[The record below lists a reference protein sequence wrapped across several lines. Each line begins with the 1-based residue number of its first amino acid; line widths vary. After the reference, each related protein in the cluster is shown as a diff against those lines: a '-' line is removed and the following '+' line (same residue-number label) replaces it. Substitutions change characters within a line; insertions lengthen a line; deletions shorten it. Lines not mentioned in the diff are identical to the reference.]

1 MELFK
6 IFRFAKNLSPD
17 QIHLSA
23 LKGEGELKNLELN
36 DQVLTELLELPSWLR
51 LTKATCNRVSVRI
64 QWTKLKSIPI
74 HLSLDEVH
82 VEVETCE
89 DLRQTSSAGSSKIP
103 SYATGGPYGYGEKIV
118 DGITVTIN
126 SVVLTLKSHAFIASF
141 QMSRILVESKSPTWK
156 KADLRM
162 TRVKDTDKGELL
174 IFKELSWQTVRIE
187 AKSTIN
193 DDLTPL
199 RLITNQARCRI
210 TIKKKMS
217 DCSVLG
223 CRLVV
228 ILDDLLWVLTD
239 DQLKAALHYA
249 DSLSGLLKRA
259 TEETQKVKGARKLQ
273 SISENQSIASKDK
286 NSGKKDKKSNSAQQ
300 QSSSCVSAKVFSRYD
315 VVETSYH
322 FYSDRIDL
330 HLCDDPGG
338 KGRSCH
344 PRLSEGGAFQVS
356 FSGLQVDFYPYHVIN
371 VPDDRSSWIRY
382 IPGSVHASWLEQSL
396 AQFQSA
402 LMEAAMST
410 DLLSSKSQHT
420 PLFRSN
426 AKASATSE
434 QQINDNIDAGKR
446 EVANPEFR
454 NALLGQFRKLMTTN
468 LIVRLKD
475 FAMWKV
481 SISKGKTAPKEF
493 LSGDRQR
500 YSLPEDMPVMHFEYT
515 QFFYPGNISFPLP
528 PPKLFAYFNPIQLT
542 LDPLTV
548 LWLNAFALNLQRSVK
563 LLSLEQT
570 EPPYLDVKVEAIMF
584 RVVLDADEENFQH
597 SKQKDRPK
605 SLHIHASRIL
615 ASNYRSLDT
624 GTKADL
630 SKCLDFFRKS
640 TFYTENSFPTISS
653 DIPIICD
660 VMVQHVE
667 NEPDLTGMLKDR
679 NINDS
684 NQGKM
689 PSKNDVPRL
698 SDPNS
703 LWPVMEK
710 KLLWTESRDVW
721 HVSLDPLWA
730 DFHGTPAT
738 DSRPI
743 PLVDAFPF
751 TMWLYKQPEESSVL
765 PNQNSKSNSSDNNE
779 LFAKVNVR
787 KDESEPSVACG
798 KNKTASCAETNSIKM
813 AKMHLLAQ
821 INSLV
826 SLQLN
831 HFQLL
836 FLMRLLESIGE
847 ITTFL
852 TQDVSHI
859 LEEEDESSMALGLVA
874 PQVDISLLM
883 PSISECRDNIGGDYD
898 ISLASYS
905 GYNSSEGIEEG
916 RLLPGNS
923 CSTSIYSMGDIKS
936 KTISDECKGSVTSTP
951 PATLTM
957 NSEATTPTTDVCEI
971 TSQQLGTSAIRNS
984 NLDNVSAPSTP
995 QKSMQI
1001 PNHQEAAR
1009 LPPALP
1015 PRGKIPTSQIK
1026 ANNFVINESVP
1037 NICSSVPT
1045 SIHSPGT
1052 PSKQQ
1057 PTPAIQLSSPN
1068 GVIATFPKVGQLNTG
1083 SKHGN
1088 KKTSMG
1094 SGNNLTSS
1102 LSNMMSQLDT
1112 SIRGGSGSSSQ
1123 QSLFDNDDSISYK
1136 VSFVQKYSAIPKYGF
1151 SWTRLSSDWHIYV

>member
-1 MELFK
+1 M
-6 IFRFAKNLSPD
+6 
-17 QIHLSA
+17 
-23 LKGEGELKNLELN
+23 
-36 DQVLTELLELPSWLR
+36 
-51 LTKATCNRVSVRI
+51 SVRI

-74 HLSLDEVH
+74 HLSLDEVQ
-82 VEVETCE
+82 VEVVTCE
-89 DLRQTSSAGSSKIP
+89 DLRQTSSAGSSKTP
-103 SYATGGPYGYGEKIV
+103 SYATGGPYGYMHKVV
-118 DGITVTIN
+118 DGITIAIN

-141 QMSRILVESKSPTWK
+141 QMSRILVDSKSPTWK

-273 SISENQSIASKDK
+273 SISETHDLAFKEK
-286 NSGKKDKKSNSAQQ
+286 GSGKKDKKSNSAQEQ
-300 QSSSCVSAKVFSRYD
+300 SSCVSAKVFSRYD

-356 FSGLQVDFYPYHVIN
+356 LSELQVDFYPYHVIN
-371 VPDDRSSWIRY
+371 VPNDRSAWIRY
-382 IPGSVHASWLEQSL
+382 IPGSVHGSWLEQSL

-402 LMEAAMST
+402 LMEAAMSS
-410 DLLSSKSQHT
+410 DLLSSSKSQHT
-420 PLFRSN
+420 PLSRSN
-426 AKASATSE
+426 AKSSQMSG
-434 QQINDNIDAGKR
+434 QQINDNADSGKR
-446 EVANPEFR
+446 EGANPELR

-515 QFFYPGNISFPLP
+515 QFFYPGNINFPLP
-528 PPKLFAYFNPIQLT
+528 PPKLFAYFNPIQLS

-584 RVVLDADEENFQH
+584 RVVLDADEETFQH
-597 SKQKDRPK
+597 ARQKDRPK

-630 SKCLDFFRKS
+630 SKCLDVFRKS
-640 TFYTENSFPTISS
+640 NFYTENCFPNLPS
-653 DIPIICD
+653 DIPVICD

-667 NEPDLTGMLKDR
+667 NEPDLSGMLNNMHVSNSKQSTTL
-679 NINDS
+679 NINE
-684 NQGKM
+684 
-689 PSKNDVPRL
+689 L
-698 SDPNS
+698 SSINNPNS

-710 KLLWTESRDVW
+710 KLLWTETRDVW

-751 TMWLYKQPEESSVL
+751 TMWLYKQPEEPTLQQTTAHNQSKVVNNISSA
-765 PNQNSKSNSSDNNE
+765 SKDSDNE
-779 LFAKVNVR
+779 LFAKVSLK
-787 KDESEPSVACG
+787 KDKSEKKYSST
-798 KNKTASCAETNSIKM
+798 KDNSIADASKSSIKV

-831 HFQLL
+831 HYQLL

-874 PQVDISLLM
+874 PQVDVSLLM

-898 ISLASYS
+898 ISLTSYNDNRS
-905 GYNSSEGIEEG
+905 GEGIEGG

-923 CSTSIYSMGDIKS
+923 CSTSIYSMGDLKS
-936 KTISDECKGSVTSTP
+936 KAMSDECGKSATTTP

-957 NSEATTPTTDVCEI
+957 NSEATTPTPDEHEFTSDNFQNHASRNSHLPNTSAPVTPNK
-971 TSQQLGTSAIRNS
+971 TSQLPNNPDNS
-984 NLDNVSAPSTP
+984 
-995 QKSMQI
+995 KI
-1001 PNHQEAAR
+1001 
-1009 LPPALP
+1009 PPALP
-1015 PRGKIPTSQIK
+1015 PRGKIPTSQVK
-1026 ANNFVINESVP
+1026 TNNSVITENLT

-1052 PSKQQ
+1052 PSKHQ

-1068 GVIATFPKVGQLNTG
+1068 GVIAALPKAGHFST
-1083 SKHGN
+1083 SKPGN
-1088 KKTSMG
+1088 KKSSVTSG
-1094 SGNNLTSS
+1094 SNLTSS

-1123 QSLFDNDDSISYK
+1123 QSLFDNDDSISCK
-1136 VSFVQKYSAIPKYGF
+1136 VSLNQDPEFIGSKAMMTLNSFCITNLCF
-1151 SWTRLSSDWHIYV
+1151 

>member
-1 MELFK
+1 MYC
-6 IFRFAKNLSPD
+6 FRFAKNLSPD

-64 QWTKLKSIPI
+64 QWTKLKSVPI

-89 DLRQTSSAGSSKIP
+89 DLRQTSSAGASKIP
-103 SYATGGPYGYGEKIV
+103 SYATGGPYGYGDKVV

-273 SISENQSIASKDK
+273 SISETHNLASKEK
-286 NSGKKDKKSNSAQQ
+286 SSGKKDKKSNSASQ

-344 PRLSEGGAFQVS
+344 PKLSEGGAFQVS
-356 FSGLQVDFYPYHVIN
+356 LSELQVDFYPYHVIN
-371 VPDDRSSWIRY
+371 VPNDRSSWIRY

-410 DLLSSKSQHT
+410 DLLSSSSQHT

-426 AKASATSE
+426 AKQSTSG
-434 QQINDNIDAGKR
+434 QHMSDNTDTTKKNG
-446 EVANPEFR
+446 ANSEFR

-515 QFFYPGNISFPLP
+515 QFFYPGNISFPIP
-528 PPKLFAYFNPIQLT
+528 PPKLFGYFNPIQLS

-563 LLSLEQT
+563 MLSLEQT
-570 EPPYLDVKVEAIMF
+570 DPPYLDVKVEAIMF

-597 SKQKDRPK
+597 TKQKDRPK

-630 SKCLDFFRKS
+630 SKCLDVFRKS
-640 TFYTENSFPTISS
+640 NFYTDNNFPNISS

-660 VMVQHVE
+660 VMVRHVE
-667 NEPDLTGMLKDR
+667 NEPDLTGMLKNM
-679 NINDS
+679 NIHS
-684 NQGKM
+684 NKQSNISNVSG
-689 PSKNDVPRL
+689 VPPL

-738 DSRPI
+738 ESRPI

-751 TMWLYKQPEESSVL
+751 TMWLYKQPEESSIVQS
-765 PNQNSKSNSSDNNE
+765 QNSKSKSSVNNE
-779 LFAKVNVR
+779 VFEKVNVK
-787 KDESEPSVACG
+787 KDKGRESMANE
-798 KNKTASCAETNSIKM
+798 KDKTASNSQIHSIKM

-831 HFQLL
+831 HYQLL

-874 PQVDISLLM
+874 PQVDVSLLM
-883 PSISECRDNIGGDYD
+883 PSVSECRDNIGGDYD
-898 ISLASYS
+898 ISLASYND
-905 GYNSSEGIEEG
+905 YNSAEGIEGG

-936 KTISDECKGSVTSTP
+936 KTISEECKASVTSTP

-957 NSEATTPTTDVCEI
+957 NSEATTPTPDAHEM
-971 TSQQLGTSAIRNS
+971 TSEQLETSAISYPNI
-984 NLDNVSAPSTP
+984 DNISAPSTP
-995 QKSMQI
+995 NKSTQ
-1001 PNHQEAAR
+1001 PQNQQDATK

-1015 PRGKIPTSQIK
+1015 PRGRIPTSHVK
-1026 ANNFVINESVP
+1026 TNNSVINESIP

-1057 PTPAIQLSSPN
+1057 STPAIQLSSPN
-1068 GVIATFPKVGQLNTG
+1068 GVIATLPKVGQLNSGNKLG
-1083 SKHGN
+1083 SK
-1088 KKTSMG
+1088 KSSMT

-1136 VSFVQKYSAIPKYGF
+1136 VNFGNSL
-1151 SWTRLSSDWHIYV
+1151 T

>member
-1 MELFK
+1 M
-6 IFRFAKNLSPD
+6 
-17 QIHLSA
+17 SA

-51 LTKATCNRVSVRI
+51 LTKATCNRVTVRI

-89 DLRQTSSAGSSKIP
+89 DLRQTSPAGSGKIP
-103 SYATGGPYGYGEKIV
+103 SYATGGPYGYGDKVV
-118 DGITVTIN
+118 DGITVAIN

-141 QMSRILVESKSPTWK
+141 QMSRILVDSKSPTWK

-187 AKSTIN
+187 AKSTMN

-210 TIKKKMS
+210 TIKKKIS

-273 SISENQSIASKDK
+273 SISEVHNIASKEK
-286 NSGKKDKKSNSAQQ
+286 NSGKKEKKSSTAQQ

-356 FSGLQVDFYPYHVIN
+356 FSELQVDFYPYHVIN
-371 VPDDRSSWIRY
+371 VPNDRSSWIRY
-382 IPGSVHASWLEQSL
+382 IPGSVHASWLEQSM

-410 DLLSSKSQHT
+410 DIFSSSRSHHT
-420 PLFRSN
+420 PLSRSN
-426 AKASATSE
+426 AKPSSMSG
-434 QQINDNIDAGKR
+434 QLNDNVDPAKKEGSTA
-446 EVANPEFR
+446 ELR

-515 QFFYPGNISFPLP
+515 QFFYPGNNSFPLP
-528 PPKLFAYFNPIQLT
+528 PPKLFAYFNPIQLS

-563 LLSLEQT
+563 MLSLEQT
-570 EPPYLDVKVEAIMF
+570 DPPYLDVKIEAIMF

-597 SKQKDRPK
+597 TKQKDRPK
-605 SLHIHASRIL
+605 SLHIHASRVL
-615 ASNYRSLDT
+615 ASNYRSLET

-630 SKCLDFFRKS
+630 SKCLDVFRKS
-640 TFYTENSFPTISS
+640 DFYTENSFPNVPS

-667 NEPDLTGMLKDR
+667 NEPDLTGMLKNMHTSSIKQG
-679 NINDS
+679 NIQNSNDS
-684 NQGKM
+684 SNLK
-689 PSKNDVPRL
+689 
-698 SDPNS
+698 DPCS

-751 TMWLYKQPEESSVL
+751 TMWLYKQPEDSSL
-765 PNQNSKSNSSDNNE
+765 LQPGIRKRDETHCTQNSKVGLTDSND
-779 LFAKVNVR
+779 LFAKVNIKKEKSQTNLV
-787 KDESEPSVACG
+787 SG
-798 KNKTASCAETNSIKM
+798 KNQTTCIAKNDAVKT

-831 HFQLL
+831 HYQLL

-883 PSISECRDNIGGDYD
+883 PSSSECRDDIGGDYD
-898 ISLASYS
+898 ISLTSYND
-905 GYNSSEGIEEG
+905 YNSLEGIEGG

-923 CSTSIYSMGDIKS
+923 CSTSIYSIGEAKA
-936 KTISDECKGSVTSTP
+936 KNKADECITSVSTTP
-951 PATLTM
+951 PGTLTM
-957 NSEATTPTTDVCEI
+957 NSEATTPTLDDKHEI
-971 TSQQLGTSAIRNS
+971 TSEQIGALAARRPH
-984 NLDNVSAPSTP
+984 LDNVAPPESP
-995 QKSMQI
+995 NKSSQ
-1001 PNHQEAAR
+1001 PLNQEASKI
-1009 LPPALP
+1009 PPALP
-1015 PRGKIPTSQIK
+1015 PRGKIPTSHLK
-1026 ANNFVINESVP
+1026 TNNSVINESIP

-1045 SIHSPGT
+1045 SIHSIGT
-1052 PSKQQ
+1052 PSKHQQ
-1057 PTPAIQLSSPN
+1057 APAIQLSSPN
-1068 GVIATFPKVGQLNTG
+1068 GVVAPLPKAAQLNTG
-1083 SKHGN
+1083 AKHGN
-1088 KKTSMG
+1088 KKTSLS

-1123 QSLFDNDDSISYK
+1123 QSLFDNDDSISCK
-1136 VSFVQKYSAIPKYGF
+1136 VIRYSVFQNSIIFHENYWKLNGRNL
-1151 SWTRLSSDWHIYV
+1151 T

>member
-1 MELFK
+1 M
-6 IFRFAKNLSPD
+6 
-17 QIHLSA
+17 
-23 LKGEGELKNLELN
+23 N

-51 LTKATCNRVSVRI
+51 LTKATCNRVTVRI
-64 QWTKLKSIPI
+64 QWTKLKSVPI
-74 HLSLDEVH
+74 LLSLDEVH

-89 DLRQTSSAGSSKIP
+89 DLRHIGTPTGAGKIP
-103 SYATGGPYGYGEKIV
+103 SYATGGPYGYGDKVV
-118 DGITVTIN
+118 DGVTVTIN
-126 SVVLTLKSHAFIASF
+126 SVVLTLRSHAFIASF
-141 QMSRILVESKSPTWK
+141 QMSRIVVDSKSPTWK

-223 CRLVV
+223 CRLVF

-273 SISENQSIASKDK
+273 SISEVHNLSTKEK
-286 NSGKKDKKSNSAQQ
+286 GSGKKDKKSSSQQ

-344 PRLSEGGAFQVS
+344 PRLSDGGAFQVS
-356 FSGLQVDFYPYHVIN
+356 FSELQMDFYPYHVIN
-371 VPDDRSSWIRY
+371 VPNDRESWIRY
-382 IPGSVHASWLEQSL
+382 TPESVHSSWLDQSL

-410 DLLSSKSQHT
+410 DEFSSSKPHHT
-420 PLFRSN
+420 PLSRSN
-426 AKASATSE
+426 AKQPTSSNLVDQSKKE
-434 QQINDNIDAGKR
+434 TLNG
-446 EVANPEFR
+446 EFR
-454 NALLGQFRKLMTTN
+454 NALLSKYQKLMTTN

-515 QFFYPGNISFPLP
+515 QFYYPGDTHFPLP
-528 PPKLFAYFNPIQLT
+528 PPKLFAYFNPIQLL
-542 LDPLTV
+542 LDPLTI

-563 LLSLEQT
+563 MLSLEQT
-570 EPPYLDVKVEAIMF
+570 EPPYLDVKIEAIMF

-597 SKQKDRPK
+597 TKQKDRPK

-630 SKCLDFFRKS
+630 SKCLDVFRKS
-640 TFYTENSFPTISS
+640 SFYTANGFPNMPG

-660 VMVQHVE
+660 AMIQHVE
-667 NEPDLTGMLKDR
+667 DEPDLTGMLK
-679 NINDS
+679 NANSSSTLSSATQTTQETFNLS
-684 NQGKM
+684 N
-689 PSKNDVPRL
+689 PSA
-698 SDPNS
+698 
-703 LWPVMEK
+703 LWPLMRK

-738 DSRPI
+738 GTRPV

-751 TMWLYKQPEESSVL
+751 TMWLYKQPEELSSEPAN
-765 PNQNSKSNSSDNNE
+765 PNLNKKVGNQPSLQIQNSINAD
-779 LFAKVNVR
+779 LFAKVGPKKEKSQDSSTSKIDKRVS
-787 KDESEPSVACG
+787 KDKLDAPKV
-798 KNKTASCAETNSIKM
+798 
-813 AKMHLLAQ
+813 AKMQLLAQ

-831 HFQLL
+831 HYQLL
-836 FLMRLLESIGE
+836 FLMRLIESMGE

-852 TQDVSHI
+852 TQDVKHI
-859 LEEEDESSMALGLVA
+859 LGEEDESSMALGLVA

-898 ISLASYS
+898 ISLSSYN
-905 GYNSSEGIEEG
+905 GYNSAEGIEGG
-916 RLLPGNS
+916 RLYPDNS
-923 CSTSIYSMGDIKS
+923 GSTSIYSMGDVKNKMI
-936 KTISDECKGSVTSTP
+936 DDDCRNSVSTTP
-951 PATLTM
+951 PTTLTM
-957 NSEATTPTTDVCEI
+957 NSEATTPT
-971 TSQQLGTSAIRNS
+971 AIGQHQ
-984 NLDNVSAPSTP
+984 NLSLENFIGLPAQEQYSGNIISAPVSP
-995 QKSMQI
+995 SRPKQSLAMS
-1001 PNHQEAAR
+1001 EAATI
-1009 LPPALP
+1009 PPVLP
-1015 PRGKIPTSQIK
+1015 PRGNIGAQLKT
-1026 ANNFVINESVP
+1026 NNSVINQGIQNV
-1037 NICSSVPT
+1037 CSSVPT
-1045 SIHSPGT
+1045 SIQPIGT
-1052 PSKQQ
+1052 PSKQHQ
-1057 PTPAIQLSSPN
+1057 APAIQLSSPN
-1068 GVIATFPKVGQLNTG
+1068 DMSGSLPRGGSTPKL
-1083 SKHGN
+1083 SSAPKAGN
-1088 KKTSMG
+1088 KKASQVG
-1094 SGNNLTSS
+1094 GNNLTSS

-1112 SIRGGSGSSSQ
+1112 SIRGNASSSSQ
-1123 QSLFDNDDSISYK
+1123 HSLLDDDAMSYK
-1136 VSFVQKYSAIPKYGF
+1136 VYTYTLIRKNNVYSSKLTTSII
-1151 SWTRLSSDWHIYV
+1151 H

>member
-1 MELFK
+1 M
-6 IFRFAKNLSPD
+6 
-17 QIHLSA
+17 
-23 LKGEGELKNLELN
+23 
-36 DQVLTELLELPSWLR
+36 T
-51 LTKATCNRVSVRI
+51 VRI
-64 QWTKLKSIPI
+64 QWTKLKSVPI
-74 HLSLDEVH
+74 LLSLDEVH

-89 DLRQTSSAGSSKIP
+89 DLRHIGTPTGAGKIP
-103 SYATGGPYGYGEKIV
+103 SYATGGPYGYGDKVV
-118 DGITVTIN
+118 DGVTVTIN
-126 SVVLTLKSHAFIASF
+126 SVVLTLRSHAFIASF
-141 QMSRILVESKSPTWK
+141 QMSRIVVDSKSPTWK

-223 CRLVV
+223 CRLVF

-273 SISENQSIASKDK
+273 SISEVHNLSTKEK
-286 NSGKKDKKSNSAQQ
+286 GSGKKDKKSSSQQ

-344 PRLSEGGAFQVS
+344 PRLSDGGAFQVS
-356 FSGLQVDFYPYHVIN
+356 FSELQMDFYPYHVIN
-371 VPDDRSSWIRY
+371 VPNDRESWIRY
-382 IPGSVHASWLEQSL
+382 TPESVHSSWLDQSL

-410 DLLSSKSQHT
+410 DEFSSSKPHHT
-420 PLFRSN
+420 PLSRSN
-426 AKASATSE
+426 AKQPTSSNLVDQSKKE
-434 QQINDNIDAGKR
+434 TLNG
-446 EVANPEFR
+446 EFR
-454 NALLGQFRKLMTTN
+454 NALLSKYQKLMTTN

-515 QFFYPGNISFPLP
+515 QFYYPGDTHFPLP
-528 PPKLFAYFNPIQLT
+528 PPKLFAYFNPIQLL
-542 LDPLTV
+542 LDPLTI

-563 LLSLEQT
+563 MLSLEQT
-570 EPPYLDVKVEAIMF
+570 EPPYLDVKIEAIMF

-597 SKQKDRPK
+597 TKQKDRPK

-630 SKCLDFFRKS
+630 SKCLDVFRKS
-640 TFYTENSFPTISS
+640 SFYTANGFPNMPG

-660 VMVQHVE
+660 AMIQHVE
-667 NEPDLTGMLKDR
+667 DEPDLTGMLK
-679 NINDS
+679 NANSSSTLSSATQTTQETFNLS
-684 NQGKM
+684 N
-689 PSKNDVPRL
+689 PSA
-698 SDPNS
+698 
-703 LWPVMEK
+703 LWPLMRK

-738 DSRPI
+738 GTRPV

-751 TMWLYKQPEESSVL
+751 TMWLYKQPEELSSEPAN
-765 PNQNSKSNSSDNNE
+765 PNLNKKVGNQPSLQIQNSINAD
-779 LFAKVNVR
+779 LFAKVGPKKEKSQDSSTSKIDKRVS
-787 KDESEPSVACG
+787 KDKLDAPKV
-798 KNKTASCAETNSIKM
+798 
-813 AKMHLLAQ
+813 AKMQLLAQ

-831 HFQLL
+831 HYQLL
-836 FLMRLLESIGE
+836 FLMRLIESMGE

-852 TQDVSHI
+852 TQDVKHI
-859 LEEEDESSMALGLVA
+859 LGEEDESSMALGLVA

-898 ISLASYS
+898 ISLSSYN
-905 GYNSSEGIEEG
+905 GYNSAEGIEGG
-916 RLLPGNS
+916 RLYPDNS
-923 CSTSIYSMGDIKS
+923 GSTSIYSMGDVKNKMI
-936 KTISDECKGSVTSTP
+936 DDDCRNSVSTTP
-951 PATLTM
+951 PTTLTM
-957 NSEATTPTTDVCEI
+957 NSEATTPT
-971 TSQQLGTSAIRNS
+971 AIGQHQ
-984 NLDNVSAPSTP
+984 NLSLENFIGLPAQEQYSGNIISAPVSP
-995 QKSMQI
+995 SRPKQSLAMS
-1001 PNHQEAAR
+1001 EAATI
-1009 LPPALP
+1009 PPVLP
-1015 PRGKIPTSQIK
+1015 PRGNIGAQLKT
-1026 ANNFVINESVP
+1026 NNSVINQGIQNV
-1037 NICSSVPT
+1037 CSSVPT
-1045 SIHSPGT
+1045 SIQPIGT
-1052 PSKQQ
+1052 PSKQHQ
-1057 PTPAIQLSSPN
+1057 APAIQLSSPN
-1068 GVIATFPKVGQLNTG
+1068 DMSGSLPRGGSTPKL
-1083 SKHGN
+1083 SSAPKAGN
-1088 KKTSMG
+1088 KKASQVG
-1094 SGNNLTSS
+1094 GNNLTSS

-1112 SIRGGSGSSSQ
+1112 SIRGNASSSSQ
-1123 QSLFDNDDSISYK
+1123 HSLLDDDAMSYK
-1136 VSFVQKYSAIPKYGF
+1136 VYTYTLIRKNNVYSSK
-1151 SWTRLSSDWHIYV
+1151 LV

>member
-1 MELFK
+1 M
-6 IFRFAKNLSPD
+6 
-17 QIHLSA
+17 
-23 LKGEGELKNLELN
+23 N

-51 LTKATCNRVSVRI
+51 LTKATCNRVTVRI
-64 QWTKLKSIPI
+64 QWTKLKSVPI
-74 HLSLDEVH
+74 LLSLDEVH

-89 DLRQTSSAGSSKIP
+89 DLRHIGTPTGAGKIP
-103 SYATGGPYGYGEKIV
+103 SYATGGPYGYGDKVV
-118 DGITVTIN
+118 DGVTVTIN
-126 SVVLTLKSHAFIASF
+126 SVVLTLRSHAFIASF
-141 QMSRILVESKSPTWK
+141 QMSRIVVDSKSPTWK

-223 CRLVV
+223 CRLVF

-273 SISENQSIASKDK
+273 SISEVHNLSTKEK
-286 NSGKKDKKSNSAQQ
+286 GSGKKDKKSSSQQ

-344 PRLSEGGAFQVS
+344 PRLSDGGAFQVS
-356 FSGLQVDFYPYHVIN
+356 FSELQMDFYPYHVIN
-371 VPDDRSSWIRY
+371 VPNDRESWIRY
-382 IPGSVHASWLEQSL
+382 TPESVHSSWLDQSL

-410 DLLSSKSQHT
+410 DEFSSSKPHHT
-420 PLFRSN
+420 PLSRSN
-426 AKASATSE
+426 AKQPTSSNLVDQSKKE
-434 QQINDNIDAGKR
+434 TLNG
-446 EVANPEFR
+446 EFR
-454 NALLGQFRKLMTTN
+454 NALLSKYQKLMTTN

-515 QFFYPGNISFPLP
+515 QFYYPGDTHFPLP
-528 PPKLFAYFNPIQLT
+528 PPKLFAYFNPIQLL
-542 LDPLTV
+542 LDPLTI

-563 LLSLEQT
+563 MLSLEQT
-570 EPPYLDVKVEAIMF
+570 EPPYLDVKIEAIMF

-597 SKQKDRPK
+597 TKQKDRPK

-630 SKCLDFFRKS
+630 SKCLDVFRKS
-640 TFYTENSFPTISS
+640 SFYTANGFPNMPG

-660 VMVQHVE
+660 AMIQHVE
-667 NEPDLTGMLKDR
+667 DEPDLTGMLK
-679 NINDS
+679 NANSSSTLSSATQTTQETFNLS
-684 NQGKM
+684 N
-689 PSKNDVPRL
+689 PSA
-698 SDPNS
+698 
-703 LWPVMEK
+703 LWPLMRK

-738 DSRPI
+738 GTRPV

-751 TMWLYKQPEESSVL
+751 TMWLYKQPEELSSEPAN
-765 PNQNSKSNSSDNNE
+765 PNLNKKVGNQPSLQIQNSINAD
-779 LFAKVNVR
+779 LFAKVGPKKEKSQDSSTSKIDKRVS
-787 KDESEPSVACG
+787 KDKLDAPKV
-798 KNKTASCAETNSIKM
+798 
-813 AKMHLLAQ
+813 AKMQLLAQ

-831 HFQLL
+831 HYQLL
-836 FLMRLLESIGE
+836 FLMRLIESMGE

-852 TQDVSHI
+852 TQDVKHI
-859 LEEEDESSMALGLVA
+859 LGEEDESSMALGLVA

-898 ISLASYS
+898 ISLSSYN
-905 GYNSSEGIEEG
+905 GYNSAEGIEGG
-916 RLLPGNS
+916 RLYPDNS
-923 CSTSIYSMGDIKS
+923 GSTSIYSMGDVKNKMI
-936 KTISDECKGSVTSTP
+936 DDDCRNSVSTTP
-951 PATLTM
+951 PTTLTM
-957 NSEATTPTTDVCEI
+957 NSEATTPT
-971 TSQQLGTSAIRNS
+971 AIGQHQ
-984 NLDNVSAPSTP
+984 NLSLENFIGLPAQEQYSGNIISAPVSP
-995 QKSMQI
+995 SRPKQSLAMS
-1001 PNHQEAAR
+1001 EAATI
-1009 LPPALP
+1009 PPVLP
-1015 PRGKIPTSQIK
+1015 PRGNIGAQLKT
-1026 ANNFVINESVP
+1026 NNSVINQGIQNV
-1037 NICSSVPT
+1037 CSSVPT
-1045 SIHSPGT
+1045 SIQPIGT
-1052 PSKQQ
+1052 PSKQHQ
-1057 PTPAIQLSSPN
+1057 APAIQLSSPN
-1068 GVIATFPKVGQLNTG
+1068 DMSGSLPRGGSTPKL
-1083 SKHGN
+1083 SSAPKAGN
-1088 KKTSMG
+1088 KKASQVG
-1094 SGNNLTSS
+1094 GNNLTSS

-1112 SIRGGSGSSSQ
+1112 SIRGNASSSSQ
-1123 QSLFDNDDSISYK
+1123 HSLLDDDAMSYK
-1136 VSFVQKYSAIPKYGF
+1136 VYTYTLIRKNNVYSSK
-1151 SWTRLSSDWHIYV
+1151 LV

>member
-1 MELFK
+1 M
-6 IFRFAKNLSPD
+6 SPD

-89 DLRQTSSAGSSKIP
+89 DLRQTSAAAGGAKIP
-103 SYATGGPYGYGEKIV
+103 SYATGGPYGYGDKVV

-126 SVVLTLKSHAFIASF
+126 SVLLTLKSHAFIASF

-210 TIKKKMS
+210 TIKKKIA

-259 TEETQKVKGARKLQ
+259 TEETQKVKGARKM
-273 SISENQSIASKDK
+273 QSIAEGQNIKKDK
-286 NSGKKDKKSNSAQQ
+286 GSAKKDKKSSAQQ
-300 QSSSCVSAKVFSRYD
+300 TSGSCVSAKVFSRYD

-344 PRLSEGGAFQVS
+344 PRLSDGGAFQVS
-356 FSGLQVDFYPYHVIN
+356 FSELQVDFYPYHVIN
-371 VPDDRSSWIRY
+371 VPDDRDSWIRY
-382 IPGSVHASWLEQSL
+382 SSGSVHASWLEQSL
-396 AQFQSA
+396 ALFQSA
-402 LMEAAMST
+402 LMEAAMAT
-410 DLLSSKSQHT
+410 DAFSSSKVQHT
-420 PLFRSN
+420 PLSRSN
-426 AKASATSE
+426 AKQSAPNNGAQITPME
-434 QQINDNIDAGKR
+434 QNRKDNSNG
-446 EVANPEFR
+446 EVR
-454 NALLGQFRKLMTTN
+454 NALLGQFHKLMTTN

-481 SISKGKTAPKEF
+481 SISKGKTAPQEF

-515 QFFYPGNISFPLP
+515 QFYYPGDISFPLP
-528 PPKLFAYFNPIQLT
+528 PPKLFAYFNPIQLS

-563 LLSLEQT
+563 LLSLEHT
-570 EPPYLDVKVEAIMF
+570 EPPYLDVKIEAIMF
-584 RVVLDADEENFQH
+584 RIALDADEENFQRT
-597 SKQKDRPK
+597 KQKDRPK
-605 SLHIHASRIL
+605 SLHIQASRVL

-630 SKCLDFFRKS
+630 SKCLDVFHKS
-640 TFYTENSFPTISS
+640 SLYTGNGFPNMPS

-660 VMVQHVE
+660 AMVQHVE
-667 NEPDLTGMLKDR
+667 GEADVAGMLNSTHIANSESGLPRHVKEV
-679 NINDS
+679 S
-684 NQGKM
+684 GL
-689 PSKNDVPRL
+689 KNPT
-698 SDPNS
+698 S
-703 LWPVMEK
+703 LWPVMQK

-730 DFHGTPAT
+730 DFQGTPAT
-738 DSRPI
+738 GSRPV

-751 TMWLYKQPEESSVL
+751 TMWLYKQPEDIHSLSIASG
-765 PNQNSKSNSSDNNE
+765 NKSNIATS
-779 LFAKVNVR
+779 NV
-787 KDESEPSVACG
+787 KSPNL
-798 KNKTASCAETNSIKM
+798 KNKEQVAPQF

-821 INSLV
+821 ISNLV

-831 HFQLL
+831 HYQLL
-836 FLMRLLESIGE
+836 FLMRLIESIGE

-859 LEEEDESSMALGLVA
+859 LGEEDESSMALGLIA
-874 PQVDISLLM
+874 PQVDISLVM
-883 PSISECRDNIGGDYD
+883 PSISQSRDNIGGDYD
-898 ISLASYS
+898 ISLASYNDL
-905 GYNSSEGIEEG
+905 NSTEGMEG
-916 RLLPGNS
+916 DGMPGNS
-923 CSTSIYSMGDIKS
+923 CSTSIYSMGDLKNRVNNEEQS
-936 KTISDECKGSVTSTP
+936 LASNVTSP
-951 PATLTM
+951 PETLTL
-957 NSEATTPTTDVCEI
+957 NSGTTTPTPDGQPEC
-971 TSQQLGTSAIRNS
+971 SS
-984 NLDNVSAPSTP
+984 LDNLSGLSINNRCDDQHISLPVSPSKP
-995 QKSMQI
+995 AQSKKVGESI
-1001 PNHQEAAR
+1001 KV
-1009 LPPALP
+1009 PPALP
-1015 PRGKIPTSQIK
+1015 PRGNPSSNIQGQTINS
-1026 ANNFVINESVP
+1026 VINDGAP
-1037 NICSSVPT
+1037 GICSSLPV
-1045 SIHSPGT
+1045 SSQSFGT
-1052 PSKQQ
+1052 PTRHQ
-1057 PTPAIQLSSPN
+1057 PTPAIQLSSPTTSR
-1068 GVIATFPKVGQLNTG
+1068 GPTSRPPQVTAKIG
-1083 SKHGN
+1083 S
-1088 KKTSMG
+1088 KKTSQ
-1094 SGNNLTSS
+1094 SGTNNLTSS
-1102 LSNMMSQLDT
+1102 LSNMMSQLDS

-1123 QSLFDNDDSISYK
+1123 QSLLDNDDNASLK
-1136 VSFVQKYSAIPKYGF
+1136 VPLF
-1151 SWTRLSSDWHIYV
+1151 